1 MYFVSVLRVL
11 NLQDADEI
19 IVLKS
24 GKIEEKGSFQHLM
37 KNGMDFS
44 AFLAEESKEETE
56 EDSDVKKKNLRNRT
70 MSLTSD
76 THSEMSTTNPHNSVT
91 IQTVIEEEEADTK
104 KTEAEK
110 LDKDPKQVGNI
121 TSRNVFLNFE
131 ILISILY

>member
-1 MYFVSVLRVL
+1 M
-11 NLQDADEI
+11 
-19 IVLKS
+19 LKS

-91 IQTVIEEEEADTK
+91 IQTVIEEEEAEDGRHGDPLKEPESIKERQHSPVFSVQCNANPTN
-104 KTEAEK
+104 EQNSK
-110 LDKDPKQVGNI
+110 LSTFP
-121 TSRNVFLNFE
+121 
-131 ILISILY
+131 

>member
-1 MYFVSVLRVL
+1 MFTKNVLDFSYF
-11 NLQDADEI
+11 QDADEI

-56 EDSDVKKKNLRNRT
+56 EDSDAKKKNLRNRT

-104 KTEAEK
+104 KTAAEK
-110 LDKDPKQVGNI
+110 LDDDPKQVAK
-121 TSRNVFLNFE
+121 
-131 ILISILY
+131 

>member
-1 MYFVSVLRVL
+1 MLSIIRELCKFTKNVLDFCYF
-11 NLQDADEI
+11 QDADEI

-56 EDSDVKKKNLRNRT
+56 EDSDAKKKNLRKRT

-76 THSEMSTTNPHNSVT
+76 THSEMSTTNPHNNVT
-91 IQTVIEEEEADTK
+91 IQTVIEEEEDTK
-104 KTEAEK
+104 KTAAEK
-110 LDKDPKQVGNI
+110 LDEDPKQVGK
-121 TSRNVFLNFE
+121 
-131 ILISILY
+131 